1 MMPLSYGGGG
11 MQVPFDLMRR
21 MAEDSSAS
29 WVLGIDVLV
38 EKVRVSLE

>member
-1 MMPLSYGGGG
+1 MPLSYGGGG
-11 MQVPFDLMRR
+11 IQVPFDFIRR
-21 MAEDSSAS
+21 MAEDSRAS